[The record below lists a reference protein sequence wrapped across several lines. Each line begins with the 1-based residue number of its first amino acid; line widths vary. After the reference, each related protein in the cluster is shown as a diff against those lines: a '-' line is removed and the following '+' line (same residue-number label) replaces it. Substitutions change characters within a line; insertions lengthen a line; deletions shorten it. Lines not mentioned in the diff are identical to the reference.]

1 MQTKPCPDCGTQVSQ
16 AARNCPNCRR
26 FMTHRSVQIVVRGVF
41 LWIIVQTMIFAAL
54 RS

>member
-26 FMTHRSVQIVVRGVF
+26 CLGQRLVLIFVRAAF
-41 LWIIVQTMIFAAL
+41 FFTIVQTMIFAAL